1 MNLQKFIIFLNFS
14 LIVFYNS
21 HFIKISKKKLLKVC
35 LCVIGK
41 IENRYVKEFVEHY
54 KKIGY
59 NKIFIYDNNEI
70 NDEKFED
77 IIQNEIDKG
86 FVSIINYR
94 GLKARQ
100 IHSYKDCYK
109 NNNKN
114 YDWLS
119 FFDFDE
125 YLVLNPPFT
134 KIQDYLGIKKFKK
147 CQNIKINWIYYGNT
161 TSLYYENKPLEQRFK
176 TRIKISRCI
185 KSTVRGNFSIN
196 YWSRPRDPHTSLNK
210 FVACSSSGK
219 IVSYS
224 TSIYSPP
231 DIKLAYLKHYHD
243 KSFEEFCI
251 KIKRG
256 NADSY
261 NLNLNKKLK
270 KIYEKNKN
278 NINKLKIMEH
288 IFNITTIKKFKKI

>member
-1 MNLQKFIIFLNFS
+1 MKNYYKKCIIFFLNFS
-14 LIVFYNS
+14 LFIFYGF
-21 HFIKISKKKLLKVC
+21 HLIKISEKKILKVC

-41 IENRYVKEFVEHY
+41 RENRYVKEFVEHY

-77 IIQNEIDKG
+77 VIQDEIDKG

-94 GLKARQ
+94 GLRGRQ
-100 IHSYKDCYK
+100 VPSYKDCYE

-125 YLVLNPPFT
+125 FLELNPPFI

-147 CQNIKINWIYYGNT
+147 CQNIKINWVYYDNN
-161 TSLYYENKPLEQRFK
+161 TSLYYENKPLEQRLK
-176 TRIKISRCI
+176 TRIKLGRCI
-185 KSTVRGNFSIN
+185 KSTVRGNLSIN
-196 YWSRPRDPHTSLNK
+196 YWSKMKNPHTSLNK
-210 FVACSSSGK
+210 FVSCSSSGK
-219 IVSYS
+219 IINCSA
-224 TSIYSPP
+224 SIYNPP
-231 DIKLAYLKHYHD
+231 DVKLAYLKHYHV
-243 KSFEEFCI
+243 KSFEELCI
-251 KIKRG
+251 KINRG

-261 NLNLNKKLK
+261 NIHLNQRLKIFFDSNKND
-270 KIYEKNKN
+270 KNK
-278 NINKLKIMEH
+278 LQIMKR
-288 IFNITTIKKFKKI
+288 IFNITAFK